1 MIELDECQCKL
12 RRKEK
17 EKKGKKTTKSILKK
31 KAYIKRVKALKKQS
45 YKFSYK

>member
-17 EKKGKKTTKSILKK
+17 EKEGKKTTKSMLKK
-31 KAYIKRVKALKKQS
+31 KAYIKAFKKQS
-45 YKFSYK
+45 HKFLYK